1 MPKNGYLYSNEP
13 VVEKIV
19 MFGHGNFGN
28 AKMCVLGVRVV
39 AISKRLAQLV
49 GWKIERCFEGITY
62 DYYFEGKCFLAKK
75 LMFFLTPIPMAN
87 LSITY
92 SSYKSLSI
100 IQLEL
105 WWNQITICFAGCL
118 SILIILAKLV
128 QNNES
133 LVDTPPA
140 ALIGNLKNI
149 TNLKEIIA
157 CFVW

>member
-1 MPKNGYLYSNEP
+1 MPKNGCLYSYEP

-28 AKMCVLGVRVV
+28 AKMWVLGVRVV

-100 IQLEL
+100 IQLYL
-105 WWNQITICFAGCL
+105 WLKSNNNLFRWVPIKI
-118 SILIILAKLV
+118 IILAKLV
-128 QNNES
+128 QNNGS
-133 LVDTPPA
+133 LVDTPLG
-140 ALIGNLKNI
+140 ALNGNSNNI
-149 TNLKEIIA
+149 TIIKEIILV
-157 CFVW
+157 FLR